1 MPLSILKASLCVSP
15 VLDEVDLYRA
25 GKHAIIVRF
34 QSAIQVEHMRICLL
48 TYRGNPYSGGQGIY
62 VYYLS
67 REFRR
72 MGHEVEVIASAPLP
86 EVSKGVILHQLRSS
100 SIYHPG
106 SSFRKNLPDVRN
118 LVDLYELCASRLGIF
133 AEPWA
138 FSFRAYARLKELSKQ
153 RRFDIVHDNQGLGY
167 GLLLMK
173 RLRIPVIATIH
184 HPLPIDRQ
192 ADLEQANEF
201 GQRLRIRRFYS
212 FIRMQAFVAR
222 RLDRIITVSQSS
234 AKDARL
240 LFKVPADKIRVVH
253 NGIDTEIYDGNK
265 EAGQGRDGLI
275 MVANT
280 DDRKKG
286 VLYLLQALQLLKNDG
301 AKLTIVDDAAR
312 HSSYVEDVG
321 PLPSYGSKLVR
332 ELNLDGM
339 VRFTGRLTREELAQH
354 YAAARIAVV
363 PSLYEGFGLPAA
375 EAMACGTPVIA
386 TTGGA
391 LPEVVGDAG
400 MLVPPADTDALAAA
414 IRQLLNDQ
422 QAQQRMSEAGKKRVR
437 EQFNWEQ
444 AARKTLEV
452 YREVLTTR

>member
-1 MPLSILKASLCVSP
+1 
-15 VLDEVDLYRA
+15 
-25 GKHAIIVRF
+25 
-34 QSAIQVEHMRICLL
+34 MRICLL

-67 REFRR
+67 REFQR

-86 EVSKGVILHQLRSS
+86 EVSEGVVLHQLKSS

-106 SSFRKNLPDVRN
+106 SSFGKNLPKVRN
-118 LVDLYELCASRLGIF
+118 FVDLYELCASRLGTF

-138 FSFRAYARLKELSKQ
+138 FSFRAYARLRELCKQ
-153 RRFDIVHDNQGLGY
+153 RRFDIIHDNQGLGY
-167 GLLLMK
+167 GLLWMR
-173 RLRIPVIATIH
+173 RLKIPVIATIH

-192 ADLEQANEF
+192 ADLEQANGF
-201 GQRLRIRRFYS
+201 RQRWRIRRFYS
-212 FIRMQAFVAR
+212 FIGMQAFVAR
-222 RLDRIITVSQSS
+222 RMDRIITVSQSS
-234 AKDARL
+234 AKDTRL
-240 LFKVPADKIRVVH
+240 LFKVPADKIRVVY
-253 NGIDTEIYDGNK
+253 NGIDTEIYSVD
-265 EAGQGRDGLI
+265 EQASQGRDDLI

-286 VLYLLQALQLLKNDG
+286 VLYLLQALQLLKDDG
-301 AKLTIVDDAAR
+301 VKLTIVDDAAR
-312 HSSYVEDVG
+312 HSSYIEDVG

-332 ELNLDGM
+332 KLNLDGM
-339 VRFTGRLTREELAQH
+339 VHFTGRLTREELVRH

-375 EAMACGTPVIA
+375 EAMACGAPVIA

-400 MLVPPADTDALAAA
+400 MLVPPANADALAAA
-414 IRQLLNDQ
+414 IRQLLNDR
-422 QAQQRMSEAGKKRVR
+422 QAQRRMGEAGKTRVR

-444 AARKTLEV
+444 AARKTLDV
-452 YREVLTTR
+452 YREVMTTK

>member
-1 MPLSILKASLCVSP
+1 
-15 VLDEVDLYRA
+15 
-25 GKHAIIVRF
+25 
-34 QSAIQVEHMRICLL
+34 MRICLL

-62 VYYLS
+62 IYYLS
-67 REFRR
+67 REFQR

-86 EVSKGVILHQLRSS
+86 EVSEGVILHQLRSS

-106 SSFRKNLPDVRN
+106 SSLRTNLPKVRTP
-118 LVDLYELCASRLGIF
+118 VDLHELCASRLGIF

-138 FSFRAYARLKELSKQ
+138 FSLRAYAKLRELCKQ
-153 RRFDIVHDNQGLGY
+153 RRFDIIHDNQSLGY

-173 RLRIPVIATIH
+173 RLNIPVIATIH

-192 ADLEQANEF
+192 ADLEQANGF
-201 GQRLRIRRFYS
+201 RDRWRIKKFYS

-234 AKDARL
+234 AKDTRL
-240 LFKVPADKIRVVH
+240 FFKVPHDNLRVVY
-253 NGIDTEIYDGNK
+253 NGIDTQIYSRNK
-265 EAGQGRDGLI
+265 EVSQNRDGLI

-286 VLYLLQALQLLKNDG
+286 VLYLLQALQMLGKDKI
-301 AKLTIVDDAAR
+301 KLTIVDDAER
-312 HSSYVEDVG
+312 HSSYIEDVG
-321 PLPSYGSKLVR
+321 PLPSYGFKLVR
-332 ELNLDGM
+332 KLNLDGM
-339 VRFTGRLTREELAQH
+339 VHFTGRLAREELAQH
-354 YAAARIAVV
+354 YSAAQIAIV

-400 MLVPPADTDALAAA
+400 ILVPPGSADALAAA
-414 IRQLLNDQ
+414 IGQLLNDK
-422 QAQQRMSEAGKKRVR
+422 QAQQRMSEAGTKRVK
-437 EQFNWEQ
+437 EKFSWEQ

-452 YREVLTTR
+452 YQEVLTTR